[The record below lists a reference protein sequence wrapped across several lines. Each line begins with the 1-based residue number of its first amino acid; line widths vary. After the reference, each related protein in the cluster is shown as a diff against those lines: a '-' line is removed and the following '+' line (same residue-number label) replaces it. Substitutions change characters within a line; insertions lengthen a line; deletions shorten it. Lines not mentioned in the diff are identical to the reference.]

1 MKVKLKEIGEVI
13 TGCTPKTKVEQYYN
27 KKDYMFIGPSDIK
40 NTKYVTKSEKYISND
55 AYLDYKNRFIS
66 KDSIMID
73 CIGSDMGNVAIT
85 KESVLTNQQIN
96 SLTNIHVENYNVEYI
111 YYILSTM
118 KHFFHHIGTNGS
130 TMPIINKT
138 MFENIEIEVVNKEK
152 QDKIAKILSDIDK
165 KIDTN
170 NQINDNLLKLNNQ
183 LYEEY
188 FINNINE
195 NADEISLKDLIK
207 VVNGY
212 SYKGSELTDESD
224 IGLATIKNF
233 ERKGGFKEDGFKPL
247 NPQKIKEEQIVEK
260 NDILVACTDLTQQ
273 ADIIGNA
280 VLLLG
285 KAEYEKVIISMDL
298 VKIIPKE
305 NIDKYVIFSI
315 LNSRGFKNFALGYKS
330 GTTVLHLNKKCF
342 DDFIIKLPANDK
354 LDIFSKMVKTNYEKI
369 SNILKE
375 NRRLEKLRDTLLPKL
390 MNGEIDIDKIEI

>member
-96 SLTNIHVENYNVEYI
+96 SLTNIHVVNYNVEYI

-152 QDKIAKILSDIDK
+152 QDKIAKLLSDIDK
-165 KIDTN
+165 KIDVN
-170 NQINDNLLKLNNQ
+170 NQINDNLLN
-183 LYEEY
+183 
-188 FINNINE
+188 
-195 NADEISLKDLIK
+195 
-207 VVNGY
+207 
-212 SYKGSELTDESD
+212 
-224 IGLATIKNF
+224 
-233 ERKGGFKEDGFKPL
+233 
-247 NPQKIKEEQIVEK
+247 
-260 NDILVACTDLTQQ
+260 VA
-273 ADIIGNA
+273 
-280 VLLLG
+280 
-285 KAEYEKVIISMDL
+285 
-298 VKIIPKE
+298 
-305 NIDKYVIFSI
+305 
-315 LNSRGFKNFALGYKS
+315 
-330 GTTVLHLNKKCF
+330 
-342 DDFIIKLPANDK
+342 
-354 LDIFSKMVKTNYEKI
+354 
-369 SNILKE
+369 
-375 NRRLEKLRDTLLPKL
+375 
-390 MNGEIDIDKIEI
+390 